1 MHIIT
6 KSHETIFLFFHFT
19 SCFCPFS
26 ICLSGTRPRLSLHAP
41 RNCCHKHGV
50 SYISEQD
57 VPAGTTL
64 TSTSFW
70 TPLLNTAPSDDP
82 GDPPPTEPD
91 TNGSD
96 LGNLTPPEEELVAGV
111 GQVAID
117 DPNYAVPSYGTRI
130 VNISTRGKVVG
141 SASDDALVGGFVM
154 RGTPGAI
161 KTVIVRGLGPYM
173 SGSIESSVLLADP
186 YIEVFNS
193 LGVKIASNDNWKE
206 QYADPD
212 GIVNPDPSTTLNN
225 GNYAGWTTSFAGVGL
240 NDKEA
245 GLLLDLEISSN
256 GFGIYT
262 VYLYGSG
269 GSTGVGQ
276 VAIDDPDYSANGS
289 GNRIVNI
296 STRGYVGTGDYED
309 LVGGFVLFGP
319 AGDKQNYI
327 LRGLGPYMKITQ
339 NKDIYITDP
348 FMTVEKNGPR
358 IASNDN
364 WATQYTDSDSTV
376 VNPNPATTLNNG
388 SYAGWTNLFA
398 GEGVGLQTK
407 ESGVLLNLEVWNGP
421 FGIYTNTVKLSAP

>member
-1 MHIIT
+1 MKLFSYTLIALLFAIP
-6 KSHETIFLFFHFT
+6 SIFAFK
-19 SCFCPFS
+19 
-26 ICLSGTRPRLSLHAP
+26 LHNQNLP
-41 RNCCHKHGV
+41 YTHPYIVVKDDV
-50 SYISEQD
+50 SYKTLKD
-57 VPAGTTL
+57 VPAGIAITATNY
-64 TSTSFW
+64 W
-70 TPLLNTAPSDDP
+70 TPLLASLPSST
-82 GDPPPTEPD
+82 PPPPPSGNEPPTVNSLPSNPPPD
-91 TNGSD
+91 TND
-96 LGNLTPPEEELVAGV
+96 TEPEEELDPGV

-173 SGSIESSVLLADP
+173 SGSIDSSLLLADP

-193 LGVKIASNDNWKE
+193 SGVKIASNDNWKE
-206 QYADPD
+206 QYADPE
-212 GIVNPDPSTTLNN
+212 GVVNPDPSTTLNN

-262 VYLYGSG
+262 VYLYGTG

>member
-1 MHIIT
+1 
-6 KSHETIFLFFHFT
+6 
-19 SCFCPFS
+19 
-26 ICLSGTRPRLSLHAP
+26 
-41 RNCCHKHGV
+41 
-50 SYISEQD
+50 
-57 VPAGTTL
+57 
-64 TSTSFW
+64 
-70 TPLLNTAPSDDP
+70 
-82 GDPPPTEPD
+82 
-91 TNGSD
+91 
-96 LGNLTPPEEELVAGV
+96 
-111 GQVAID
+111 
-117 DPNYAVPSYGTRI
+117 
-130 VNISTRGKVVG
+130 
-141 SASDDALVGGFVM
+141 
-154 RGTPGAI
+154 
-161 KTVIVRGLGPYM
+161 
-173 SGSIESSVLLADP
+173 LADP

-193 LGVKIASNDNWKE
+193 LGEKIASNDNWKE
-206 QYADPD
+206 QYTDAD
-212 GIVNPDPSTTLNN
+212 GVVNPDPSTTLNN

-245 GLLLDLEISSN
+245 GLLLDLEIGSN
-256 GFGIYT
+256 GFGVYT
-262 VYLYGSG
+262 VYLYGVG
-269 GSTGVGQ
+269 GTTGVGQ

-296 STRGYVGTGDYED
+296 STRGYVGTGEYED

-319 AGDKQNYI
+319 AGDKQDYI

-376 VNPNPATTLNNG
+376 VNPDPETSLNNG